1 MPGLRR
7 GCHRLLV
14 QATFRY
20 RSLEKSAH
28 WSLFVFSSVTA
39 HVPDHL
45 RTSVPRDGLTLG
57 SVLPDPICTLDP
69 ERGGDALVLK
79 QLGQGTLLVLVAGPL

>member
-1 MPGLRR
+1 VPGLRR

-14 QATFRY
+14 QTTFRY
-20 RSLEKSAH
+20 RSLEKSAR
-28 WSLFVFSSVTA
+28 WSLFVFSGVTA

-57 SVLPDPICTLDP
+57 GVLPDPICICTP
-69 ERGGDALVLK
+69 R
-79 QLGQGTLLVLVAGPL
+79 QVAML